1 MSQFRPPSDEA
12 LQAKREEFDD
22 SRQDLI
28 AELEQVTLEL
38 SNAEGPSDSES
49 ENGNEN
55 ESEIE
60 SDSDSNSDSDS
71 DIDSDSDSDS
81 DSDPKKILPK
91 ILKQLKDTSSSK
103 LRIIKLLT
111 DKIRNPQEA
120 ERIKQ
125 GNTEQKITKFCSTL
139 SQLYRLYFAA
149 ITQQARR
156 VRSLYQD
163 RTSCLLSV
171 LEEAEERLETLKA
184 EYLSDTG
191 EEWSDVREEGPII
204 LTRNPVK
211 GLEISPELEDIV
223 KQLKSDGAMRY

>member
-1 MSQFRPPSDEA
+1 MSQVRPPSDEA

-38 SNAEGPSDSES
+38 SNAEEPCDSES

-139 SQLYRLYFAA
+139 SHLYRLYYAA
-149 ITQQARR
+149 ITHQGG
-156 VRSLYQD
+156 V
-163 RTSCLLSV
+163 
-171 LEEAEERLETLKA
+171 
-184 EYLSDTG
+184 
-191 EEWSDVREEGPII
+191 
-204 LTRNPVK
+204 
-211 GLEISPELEDIV
+211 
-223 KQLKSDGAMRY
+223 

>member
-1 MSQFRPPSDEA
+1 MSQFHSPFDKA
-12 LQAKREEFDD
+12 LQAKREEFDET
-22 SRQDLI
+22 RKDLI

-38 SNAEGPSDSES
+38 SNAEGPSDSE
-49 ENGNEN
+49 NKNEN
-55 ESEIE
+55 EIE
-60 SDSDSNSDSDS
+60 SDIGTDSDS
-71 DIDSDSDSDS
+71 DNDR

-103 LRIIKLLT
+103 FRIIKLLT

-125 GNTEQKITKFCSTL
+125 GNTEQKITKFISTL

-163 RTSCLLSV
+163 RTSCLLSE

-204 LTRNPVK
+204 LTTNPVK
-211 GLEISPELEDIV
+211 GQEISFELTDIV
-223 KQLKSDGAMRY
+223 KQLKSEGTMRYLISFISRY